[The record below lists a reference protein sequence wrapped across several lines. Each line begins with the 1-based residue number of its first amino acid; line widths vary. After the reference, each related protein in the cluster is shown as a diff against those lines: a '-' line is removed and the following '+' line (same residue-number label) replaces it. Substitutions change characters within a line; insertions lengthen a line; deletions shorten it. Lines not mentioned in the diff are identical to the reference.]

1 MFTQLSFNGKIF
13 LMTNNLLQT
22 HGTLGEARM
31 LAANTTQRL
40 EIACVLENVQ
50 IYCFF
55 LFFTSGHH
63 SVFFYFIFLLKWSTE
78 QLQII

>member
-55 LFFTSGHH
+55 YFLHPVTT
-63 SVFFYFIFLLKWSTE
+63 VFLFIFVLN
-78 QLQII
+78 